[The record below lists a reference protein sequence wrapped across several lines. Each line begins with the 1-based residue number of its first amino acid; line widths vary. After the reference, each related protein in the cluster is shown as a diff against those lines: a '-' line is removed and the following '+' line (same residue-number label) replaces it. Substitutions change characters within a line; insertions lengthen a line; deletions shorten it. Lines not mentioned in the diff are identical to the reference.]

1 MFKSGLKTLGAICV
15 LGLLPFSAYA
25 VDRGPA
31 VTNSDN
37 IDVSQ
42 AHLDTSEMCAMQ
54 LGPIAKEIFSSISP
68 KVHKDSDLRKL
79 VKKQVRPKV
88 FSGKLSVK
96 KAREN
101 AQAASVCLSLLK
113 METNRA

>member
-25 VDRGPA
+25 IDRGPA
-31 VTNSDN
+31 DTDSNS
-37 IDVSQ
+37 IQVSQ
-42 AHLDTSEMCAMQ
+42 THFDTSEMCAME
-54 LGPIAKEIFSSISP
+54 LAPIAKEIFSSISP
-68 KVHKDSDLRKL
+68 KVEKDSNLRKL

-101 AQAASVCLSLLK
+101 AKAASVCLSLLK
-113 METNRA
+113 METDRA